1 MTKVA
6 HPDNIS
12 SSPHHTQTTSA
23 GVEAVSMRRK
33 PAKRYRGR
41 ICLASFLAARC
52 LMLPLLSVFAVVL
65 FGACGLV
72 VCFRTRTLR
81 QLILTVA
88 VRCSMQKTSQVPCLQ
103 FHVAQTFSVKTRDCL
118 LHDVILGLGGCIVQ
132 AMVEKDEKGV
142 GGESGPGR
150 THGPTHLSF
159 MLICQSTF
167 GVNVRY

>member
-1 MTKVA
+1 
-6 HPDNIS
+6 
-12 SSPHHTQTTSA
+12 
-23 GVEAVSMRRK
+23 
-33 PAKRYRGR
+33 
-41 ICLASFLAARC
+41 
-52 LMLPLLSVFAVVL
+52 MLPLLSVFAVVL

-132 AMVEKDEKGV
+132 ATVEKDEKGV

-159 MLICQSTF
+159 MLICQSIF
-167 GVNVRY
+167 GVRY